1 MDSVWHRNINIKEA
15 EDVLVQWNHH
25 NIFFRYKEL
34 KQMSLNQ
41 QEHILNVFSLNQYKL
56 QLVTNQRVAAIT
68 RTRHVSDS
76 HYAKN
81 FSKVAS

>member
-1 MDSVWHRNINIKEA
+1 
-15 EDVLVQWNHH
+15 
-25 NIFFRYKEL
+25 
-34 KQMSLNQ
+34 MSFNQ

-56 QLVTNQRVAAIT
+56 LLVTNQRVAAIT
-68 RTRHVSDS
+68 RTRQVSDS